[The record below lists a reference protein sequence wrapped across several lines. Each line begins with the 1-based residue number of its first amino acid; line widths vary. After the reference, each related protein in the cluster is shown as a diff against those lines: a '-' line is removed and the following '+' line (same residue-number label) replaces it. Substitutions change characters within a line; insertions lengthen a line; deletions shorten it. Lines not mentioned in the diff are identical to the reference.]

1 MLNLQRGDKNIR
13 GAESKSRQAELS
25 PVADY
30 SALNR
35 SIQIR
40 KTVKLQKIP
49 AKYIARYK
57 KRRLKYA
64 TSNHTGEN
72 RLRQFVSL

>member
-1 MLNLQRGDKNIR
+1 
-13 GAESKSRQAELS
+13 
-25 PVADY
+25 VADY

-64 TSNHTGEN
+64 TSTHTGEN